1 MDSVLAPVRNFAG
14 ANRPM
19 IINVVYVVAFLVAL
33 YYLYKF
39 LIEGSD
45 LEVTLLNYEADGNSV
60 NQWRLPGKDVRVK
73 QGGEYTI
80 SFWMY
85 ITSWEHRAGLAKSVL
100 QILDTNM
107 QDKIL
112 LNTVLYPNEA
122 KMMVRVNTIGGAR
135 EGTDY
140 TVASNFNNLMSGNG
154 SMEMAIPSGVM
165 PKCDIQDIDLQRW
178 INITI
183 SVNGRIVDVYY
194 DGKLT
199 RSCVLPD
206 LPQASD
212 SGSQFVQIGN
222 KGGFGG
228 KISGIQFFAY
238 PLTPD
243 RIYSIYQAGPMGQ
256 RGFVGYLLEKL
267 GINLTYKGM
276 GGQQRTVGI

>member
-1 MDSVLAPVRNFAG
+1 MDSVIAQVRNFAG

-39 LIEGSD
+39 LIQGSD
-45 LEVTLLNYEADGNSV
+45 LEVTLLNYEADGNAS
-60 NQWRLPGKDVRVK
+60 NAFKLPGKDVRVK

-107 QDKIL
+107 PDKIL

-122 KMMVRVNTIGGAR
+122 KMMIRVNTIGGAT
-135 EGTDY
+135 EGIDY
-140 TVASNFNNLMSGNG
+140 TNAPEFEKLMTGNG
-154 SMEMAIPSGVM
+154 SMELAIPSGMM

-178 INITI
+178 INVTV
-183 SVNGRIVDVYY
+183 SVNGRIVDIYY
-194 DGKLT
+194 DGKLA

-212 SGSQFVQIGN
+212 SGSQFVQIGS

-256 RGFVGYLLEKL
+256 RGFIGYLMEKL

-276 GGQQRTVGI
+276 AGAQRKIEF